1 MPITVELNIEL
12 QELPVYYYYH
22 NWTANQLNKIHIGT
36 CGFCRYGSGS
46 HNNPPVNR
54 GENGVWIGPFSTLQ
68 LCQDYVNDL
77 GLPPN
82 TCQVCI

>member
-1 MPITVELNIEL
+1 MEVDLNIYPEEDL
-12 QELPVYYYYH
+12 FYYYH
-22 NWTANQLNKIHIGT
+22 NWRANQENKIHRADCGYCVYGT
-36 CGFCRYGSGS
+36 GRM
-46 HNNPPVNR
+46 HQTPIVR
-54 GENGVWIGPFSTLQ
+54 GEHGVWIGPFSTLQ